1 MGEPPELLDEWRLYA
16 SEATV
21 RVVNRVMAIQSKY
34 WKCLRPE
41 ILTIDEASPPP
52 ERLNGKSPNNGADD
66 RHRSG
71 VPDKEGAG
79 TLGNDDPPHC
89 QSRYHQLH

>member
-1 MGEPPELLDEWRLYA
+1 MGEPPEPLDEWRLYA

-41 ILTIDEASPPP
+41 VLTIDEASPPP
-52 ERLNGKSPNNGADD
+52 ERLNG
-66 RHRSG
+66 
-71 VPDKEGAG
+71 E
-79 TLGNDDPPHC
+79 PPK
-89 QSRYHQLH
+89 